1 MQYLMKIMGKKTK
14 MSFTSLNDA
23 KNAPIKWAARTMIP
37 TKVRAPRKALLSMRN
52 IGVNS
57 KI

>member
-1 MQYLMKIMGKKTK
+1 MEKKRK
-14 MSFTSLNDA
+14 KSFTSLKHA
-23 KNAPIKWAARTMIP
+23 KNAPIKWAVRTMTP